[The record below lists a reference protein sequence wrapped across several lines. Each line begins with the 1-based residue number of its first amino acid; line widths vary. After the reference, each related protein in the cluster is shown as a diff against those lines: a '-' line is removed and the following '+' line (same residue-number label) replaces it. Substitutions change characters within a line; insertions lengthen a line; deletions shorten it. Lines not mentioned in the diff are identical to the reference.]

1 MNLNGMSGDYYD
13 YLRAS
18 SSIIVGAL
26 GDKNSS

>member
-18 SSIIVGAL
+18 SSSLLLAL
-26 GDKNSS
+26 LGIK